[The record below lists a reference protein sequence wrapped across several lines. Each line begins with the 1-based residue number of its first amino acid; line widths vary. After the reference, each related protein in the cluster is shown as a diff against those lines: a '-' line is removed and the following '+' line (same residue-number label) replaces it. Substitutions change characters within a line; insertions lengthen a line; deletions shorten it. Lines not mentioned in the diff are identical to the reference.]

1 MSGQDGKIWYG
12 LGIDNTQLQADAN
25 KSSRI
30 FKGIGDTAVSEG
42 QRMDNTFKKIAI
54 TAGSIFATQ
63 QAIAFG
69 KSMIQVRGEIEAL
82 QISFET
88 LAGKA
93 KGNALFGDIK
103 EWVVSTPMLMQ
114 DAAKGAQTLLAFN
127 IEAEKVM
134 PILRQIGDI
143 SMGDAQK
150 FNSLTLAFAQMSSTG
165 KLMGQDLLQMI
176 NAGFNPLTVIAEKT
190 GKSISTLKDEMS
202 NGAISSQMVADAF
215 AEATAEGGKFHGM
228 LEKQS
233 KGIKGSLSNLQGAVD
248 DMLNDL
254 GTKSQGFITA
264 GIDGATTL
272 VKNYEDIGRVL
283 TVLIATYGAYR
294 AALMATVVIQK
305 AAILSDNIK
314 LVMMFRKELGLLTAA
329 QQAFNIKAMAN
340 PYVLLATVI
349 IGACAAIWQL
359 VSAQKAETQAI
370 EDAVKPMREE
380 FTQTNLLISKLKDAN
395 LAEEERKKILEELKT
410 VNPDIVK
417 GINNEA
423 TAYEE
428 LSKRLEA
435 YNKAKLA
442 EIAIKKFS
450 MQDDFDDAVTEL
462 TEANDALQSESA
474 SIIDVY
480 STLFTRFRE
489 METQN
494 KDIPADLKN
503 LFTSIIDSSIPE
515 TEKVEALFSAY
526 DAIKEKVKAG
536 RGAYRGQDW
545 TVAQNLFRG
554 LDLNDYKDALDEVSD
569 ATDDYEEKAKNL
581 KTKIDNIAKSIYTD
595 EKDRQDFIMSQWAI
609 YFPEEVKQVETAIE
623 DASTKTRTWKD
634 DIKDLVSDEYKA
646 NIDAAT
652 NINEVITFIQ
662 KQIKAEQEKVDN
674 MKPLLVKA
682 GFDFTSMSFPA
693 PYLPSAY
700 DLQLQSEY
708 NKSNNSLAGLNSA
721 QKKLNIP
728 KGEKSSG
735 DAVTDK
741 LKTQIDLIKSA
752 RDEYNKLLKAMSAE
766 DAFKAIQGS
775 TSYSKVQLKDIISS
789 DSDDDG
795 YMNYLS
801 NMVKELSGRKT
812 KEAKA
817 LVAKLNEEIDSIKFQ
832 NAYDVKERES
842 EIKKLDADYKKNV
855 SEQVSQTQLDIRQS
869 EIDAMDEGF
878 NKELAV
884 IGLNYD
890 KLIAENQKRQEEW
903 IKALTEQEK
912 SKWLANNPDKGESQF
927 TQTFDVANL
936 TPEQIQALEA
946 YTRIAEQYRLQS
958 EEKLTKDLLEK
969 YRSYEQQRTD
979 INKKFDIE
987 RKAIENSDKTQ
998 AEKTAAIIVLEKM
1011 RGEAI
1016 KAVNNEEVASMQKS
1030 SDLLVKLFS
1039 DASQRSVKELRT
1051 IISTTEELLS
1061 YLEQTDSASITP
1073 KFGFTAEE
1081 LKTLKESPEKLKA
1094 LRDALKE
1101 LNAELGSRSP
1111 FEKFASDI
1119 DKAIDKIKSGDIG
1132 GGLEGIG
1139 GAMQSIM
1146 PTVKKFGEDLST
1158 IFGDSQIG
1166 EDIGILTELIGGVG
1180 QGIQGIGQIAS
1191 GDILGGVTSIVSGI
1205 ASIFSMAN
1213 AAAER
1218 HKKALEEIMNS
1229 KIAQQRE
1236 YNLLLLK
1243 QNLLYEQGTTIF
1255 GNDGYGKAINAIE
1268 VYKKA
1273 LADLQEAMAG
1283 NEQQK
1288 KSQKRNSYILS
1299 IFGIKD
1305 AQSTLKQIYAG
1316 LADIEVVTGHKKTG
1330 LFGWGKGKDLYS
1342 SVLSVYPDLIK
1353 SNGDF
1358 NKGLAESIIQT
1369 RKMSDEDKA
1378 SLQNMIDLFD
1388 QYEEAM
1394 QQVRDYLSGIFGE
1407 LGNTMSDALVDAF
1420 KNGTDA
1426 AEAFTGSVSKMLED
1440 LAKQMIYSV
1449 TLAPIMEKAQEQMLE
1464 VMKNGD
1470 LTDSQKFEQYAAIL
1484 SGMTSDALA
1493 QQEFANSLYKQ
1504 YQDMAA
1510 QQGLDIFQPDEK
1522 EREASKRGIATASQ
1536 ESVDENNGRL
1546 TVIQGHTFSISENMR
1561 ILVDC
1566 NAKILVVLYGIQT
1579 NTSHCSRLE
1588 KIEKDMGSIKNGIDD
1603 INTKGITLKK

>member
-12 LGIDNTQLQADAN
+12 LGIDTSQLQADAN

-42 QRMDNTFKKIAI
+42 QRMDSTFKKIAI

-63 QAIAFG
+63 QALSFG
-69 KSMIQVRGEIEAL
+69 KSMIQVRGDIESL

-93 KGNALFGDIK
+93 KGAALFGDIK
-103 EWVVSTPMLMQ
+103 DFAVNTPMMLQ
-114 DAAKGAQTLLAFN
+114 DLAKGAQTLLAFN
-127 IEAEKVM
+127 IEAQNVM

-190 GKSISTLKDEMS
+190 GKSISVLKEEMS
-202 NGAISSQMVADAF
+202 NGAISSQMIADAF

-248 DMLNDL
+248 DMFNDL
-254 GTKSQGFITA
+254 GTKSQSFITA

-305 AAILSDNIK
+305 AAVLSDNIK

-380 FTQTNLLISKLKDAN
+380 FTQTNLLIGKLKDAN

-410 VNPDIVK
+410 VNPEIVK
-417 GINNEA
+417 GIDNEA

-489 METQN
+489 LETQN

-515 TEKVEALFSAY
+515 TEKVEAMFAAY

-536 RGAYRGQDW
+536 RGAYTGQDW
-545 TVAQNLFRG
+545 FVAQNLFRG
-554 LDLNDYKDALDEVSD
+554 LDLSDYKDALDDVSD
-569 ATDDYEEKAKNL
+569 ATDEYEQKAKNL

-609 YFPEEVKQVETAIE
+609 YFPAEVKQVETAIDE
-623 DASTKTRTWKD
+623 ASTKTRTWKD

-652 NINEVITFIQ
+652 NINDVITFIQ

-674 MKPLLVKA
+674 MKPLLIKA
-682 GFDFTSMSFPA
+682 GYDFSTMSFPA
-693 PYLPSAY
+693 PLLPSAY
-700 DLQLQSEY
+700 DTQLQSEY
-708 NKSNNSLAGLNSA
+708 NKSNNSLTGLNSA

-728 KGEKSSG
+728 KGDKSSG

-752 RDEYNKLLKAMSAE
+752 RDEYNKLLKVMSAE

-775 TSYSKVQLKDIISS
+775 TSYSKVQLKDIVSS
-789 DSDDDG
+789 DKDDEG
-795 YMNYLS
+795 YLNYLS
-801 NMVKELSGRKT
+801 GMVEKLSGRKT

-832 NAYDVKERES
+832 NAYDTKEREAGV
-842 EIKKLDADYKKNV
+842 KKLDADYKKTV

-869 EIDAMDEGF
+869 EIDAMNEGF
-878 NKELAV
+878 TKELAV

-912 SKWLANNPDKGESQF
+912 AKWLANNPDKGESQF
-927 TQTFDVANL
+927 TQTFDVSNL
-936 TPEQIQALEA
+936 NADQQKALEA
-946 YTRIAEQYRLQS
+946 YLKIANDYRLQS
-958 EEKLTKDLLEK
+958 EEQVTQELLEK
-969 YRSYEQQRTD
+969 YATYAEKRASIE
-979 INKKFDIE
+979 KKFTEDIQALE
-987 RKAIENSDKTQ
+987 SKNKNGENDDNIAEANRQREEALAVLDEEIARRETDFSAWADRILGMGLKSLQKALQTAQATLKSKDSKLSETELAALRAKIKALEKQIKVETDNDAQLTS
-998 AEKTAAIIVLEKM
+998 AEKSKKKWGDTLKVMNQVSESVSSITNDFEGLDDGTKAALSAAMNISGGIISMITGIQALAIT
-1011 RGEAI
+1011 GAEAI
-1016 KAVNNEEVASMQKS
+1016 KGVEKASVI
-1030 SDLLVKLFS
+1030 L
-1039 DASQRSVKELRT
+1039 A
-1051 IISTTEELLS
+1051 II
-1061 YLEQTDSASITP
+1061 
-1073 KFGFTAEE
+1073 GTA
-1081 LKTLKESPEKLKA
+1081 
-1094 LRDALKE
+1094 
-1101 LNAELGSRSP
+1101 
-1111 FEKFASDI
+1111 I
-1119 DKAIDKIKSGDIG
+1119 QI
-1132 GGLEGIG
+1132 
-1139 GAMQSIM
+1139 
-1146 PTVKKFGEDLST
+1146 LST
-1158 IFGDSQIG
+1158 ILSFG
-1166 EDIGILTELIGGVG
+1166 
-1180 QGIQGIGQIAS
+1180 
-1191 GDILGGVTSIVSGI
+1191 
-1205 ASIFSMAN
+1205 
-1213 AAAER
+1213 AAAE
-1218 HKKALEEIMNS
+1218 KKHQEALEAIVNA
-1229 KIAQQRE
+1229 KIEQQRE
-1236 YNLLLLK
+1236 YNKLLME
-1243 QNLLYEQGTTIF
+1243 QNLLYEKGTTIF
-1255 GNDGYGKAINAIE
+1255 GSDGYGAAVNAIE
-1268 VYKKA
+1268 VYKQA
-1273 LADLQEAMAG
+1273 LASLKEMMAG
-1283 NEQQK
+1283 TDAQK
-1288 KSQKRNSYILS
+1288 KSQDLKAYWLAR
-1299 IFGIKD
+1299 FGIKD
-1305 AQSTLKQIYAG
+1305 ARSALEKAYAG
-1316 LADIEVVTGHKKTG
+1316 LADIEIVTGHEKTG
-1330 LFGWGKGKDLYS
+1330 LFGWGKGRDVYS
-1342 SVLSVYPDLIK
+1342 SILAVYPDLVK
-1353 SNGDF
+1353 ANGDF
-1358 NKGLAESIIQT
+1358 NKELAESIIQT
-1369 RKMSDEDKA
+1369 RKMSDADKA

-1388 QYEEAM
+1388 ACEEAM
-1394 QQVRDYLSGIFGE
+1394 QQVRDYLEGIFGE
-1407 LGNTMSDALVDAF
+1407 LGSTMSDALVDAF
-1420 KNGTDA
+1420 RNGTDA
-1426 AEAFTGSVSKMLED
+1426 AQAFTESVSKMLED

-1449 TLAPIMEKAQEQMLE
+1449 TIAPIMEKAQEQMLE

-1470 LTDSQKFEQYAAIL
+1470 LTDAQKFEQYAAIL
-1484 SGMTSDALA
+1484 AGMTSNALA
-1493 QQEFANSLYKQ
+1493 QQEFANSLYQQ

-1510 QQGLDIFQPDEK
+1510 QHGLNIFQPDEQ

-1546 TVIQGHTFSISENMR
+1546 TVIQGHTFTISENMK

-1566 NAKILVVLYGIQT
+1566 NAKILLVLSGIQT
-1579 NTSHCSRLE
+1579 NTAHCSRLE
-1588 KIEKDMGSIKNGIDD
+1588 KIEKDMGAIKDGISD
-1603 INTKGITLKK
+1603 INTKGINLKK